1 MESAKKYLRQIRDG
15 ESAIVRLKER
25 CNTLRHSLGASA
37 IRYDKDKIQATPH
50 DAMSET
56 IIEVLELEDRMAEIQ
71 ANILIRRCEAERIIS
86 LMSDDIQRS
95 ALRLY
100 YLDPALYSWGKVAY
114 MINKSEKYLIR
125 RIHPDALASFE
136 QVRKNCLTI

>member
-1 MESAKKYLRQIRDG
+1 METAKKYLRQIRDG
-15 ESAIVRLKER
+15 ERTIITLKER
-25 CNTLRHSLGASA
+25 CDTLRFSLGASA
-37 IRYDKDKIQATPH
+37 IRYDKDKVQTTPH

-56 IIEVLELEDRMAEIQ
+56 MAEVFEIEDRMTEIQ
-71 ANILIRRCEAERIIS
+71 HILTDRRCEAERIINHIP
-86 LMSDDIQRS
+86 DDIQQA

-114 MINKSEKYLIR
+114 LIGKSEKYLIR

-136 QVRKNCLTI
+136 QARKIV